1 MRNNI
6 VYRPD
11 IDGLRAIAVI
21 LVVLFHLFPEANP
34 GGFIGVDIFF
44 VISGFLISTVIFKNL
59 DNKSFSVSDF
69 YFRRIVRIFP
79 ALILVLLSTLLIG
92 WLILL
97 DGEFKNLGKHILGG
111 LGFVSNVIQW
121 KEYTNYFDSELKPL
135 LNLWSLGVEEQFYF
149 VWPFVVIICW
159 RFKKYLL
166 GIIILFL
173 ALSFIAN
180 IFILFSLEKVNFSYI
195 MPVTR
200 FWEILFGSLLGY
212 ISLYKK
218 RDDREIINNIKS
230 FVGISFIILSLI
242 FINSD
247 KLFPGFWALLP
258 VIGTYLIID
267 SGQNSYINRVFLAN
281 RYVVY
286 IGLISYPI
294 YLWHWPLISY
304 NKLLFSDQ
312 PPFMS
317 LIIVLIL
324 TVLLSIITYHFLEKP
339 IKKINKKFAAYT
351 LLSVSLLAG
360 LIGLGGYIG
369 IIKPYS
375 DQFGM
380 TEYSIAMNDWDF
392 PTKNLQPRKFLDT
405 DYYES
410 KDYKEKI
417 LFLGD
422 SNIEQYAPR
431 IERLLIENKNIEKK
445 SIFFTKKGCMPIK
458 NVMTDKNPRC
468 RSFVNDAYKF
478 SEDPEIKTVVI
489 GASWIGY
496 LKDKTKAY
504 YADGI
509 FNEYL
514 AKSPI
519 ATDKILHEF
528 QLSIKELVGL
538 KKSVYVILNIPR
550 GEELRPVKMI
560 NRSLVGEKFSLNP
573 VNLDKDDIIKSHG
586 SFLKRL
592 KNVAIQ
598 AGAQIIDPLD
608 YLCDKDSIC
617 PSIFQNKIIYK
628 DSAHLCASFVR
639 DNVKYLDFL
648 ILDNK
653 TSVSMNKV
661 E

>member
-1 MRNNI
+1 MSHNI

-21 LVVLFHLFPEANP
+21 LVVFFHLFPEANP

-44 VISGFLISTVIFKNL
+44 VISGFLISTIIFKNL
-59 DNKSFSVSDF
+59 DNKTFSVTDF

-92 WLILL
+92 WLLLL
-97 DGEFKNLGKHILGG
+97 DGEFKNLGMHIVGG

-121 KEYTNYFDSELKPL
+121 KEGLNYFNSDLKPL

-166 GIIILFL
+166 RIIVLLLF
-173 ALSFIAN
+173 LSFIAN
-180 IFILFSLEKVNFSYI
+180 IFFLFSLEKVNFSYK
-195 MPVTR
+195 MPITR

-212 ISLYKK
+212 ITLYKK
-218 RDDREIINNIKS
+218 RDDRKIINNFKS
-230 FVGISFIILSLI
+230 LLGILFIILSLI

-286 IGLISYPI
+286 IGLLSYPI

-304 NKLLFSDQ
+304 NKLLFSDH
-312 PPFMS
+312 PPLIS
-317 LIIVLIL
+317 LIIVLFL
-324 TVLLSIITYHFLEKP
+324 TALLSIMTYHFLEKP
-339 IKKINKKFAAYT
+339 IKKVNKKFAAYT
-351 LLSVSLLAG
+351 LLSASLFAG
-360 LIGLGGYIG
+360 LIGIGGYIG

-380 TEYSIAMNDWDF
+380 TEYSIAMNDWNF
-392 PTKNLQPRKFLDT
+392 PTKNLQARKFLDS
-405 DYYES
+405 DFYES

-422 SNIEQYAPR
+422 CNMEQYAPR
-431 IERLLIENKNIEKK
+431 IERLLSENKNIEKK
-445 SIFFTKKGCMPIK
+445 SIFFTKQGCMPIK
-458 NVMTDKNPRC
+458 SVRVLNKPEC
-468 RSFVNDAYKF
+468 HPFVNNAYKF

-489 GASWIGY
+489 GSLWLRY
-496 LKDKTKAY
+496 FDDNKKAY
-504 YADGI
+504 YKNGN

-514 AKSPI
+514 IQSPL
-519 ATDKILHEF
+519 AVEKTLLEF
-528 QLSIKELVGL
+528 QLSIKKLVDL
-538 KKSVYVILNIPR
+538 KKSVYVILNMPR
-550 GEELRPVKMI
+550 GDKVDPMKMI
-560 NRSLVGEKFSLNP
+560 NRSLVGEKFSLNLM
-573 VNLDKDDIIKSHG
+573 NLYKDEIINSNN
-586 SFLKRL
+586 SFVKKL

-608 YLCDKDSIC
+608 YLCDINGIC
-617 PSIFQNKIIYK
+617 PSLFQNKPIYK
-628 DSAHLCASFVR
+628 DEYHLRASFVR

-653 TSVSMNKV
+653 TSVSMDKV
-661 E
+661 D